1 MRLRLAALCL
11 AAAAGCASVPAN
23 QVQLLADGQ
32 PIVDWPTAVFTRGA
46 WVERSAES
54 AVLLVS
60 PSAGLLFDA
69 AGPHNSFCL
78 ILQDGPQYAIYERL
92 GMLDRPLAALV
103 KYRPAGVAL
112 ERIGD
117 RIRGSIDVFVE
128 RSDCDPYDA
137 RFEHLPRAF
146 RVCGCIDVPIVPADT
161 LEGGPLAA
169 MMLPSAEAIG
179 GSKVVSSGPAAGLY
193 PLRPGPALEQA
204 AQLLPKLNDV
214 KPPANAGRADR

>member
-1 MRLRLAALCL
+1 MRLWLAGLCL
-11 AAAAGCASVPAN
+11 AASAGCASMPAN

-32 PIVDWPTAVFTRGA
+32 PIVDWPTTVFTRGA
-46 WVERSAES
+46 WVERSAEA
-54 AVLLVS
+54 AVLLGS

-69 AGPHNSFCL
+69 AGSSNRFCL
-78 ILQDGPQYAIYERL
+78 MLQDGPQYAIYERV

-103 KYRPAGVAL
+103 KYRPTGVTL

-128 RSDCDPYDA
+128 RSDRDPYDA

-146 RVCGCIDVPIVPADT
+146 RVRGCIDVPIVPADT

-169 MMLPSAEAIG
+169 MMLPPVDAIG
-179 GSKVVSSGPAAGLY
+179 GSKAISSDLAAGLY
-193 PLRPGPALEQA
+193 PFRPGPALEQA
-204 AQLLPKLNDV
+204 AQLLPKLNDM
-214 KPPANAGRADR
+214 KPPTKAERADR